1 MNPDVIERMKSLN
14 HQMVEEMKRAD
25 KQGKQPTEEPTMPEE
40 PTDLYQERRNTRY
53 EEGQKSRPKGTSQIT
68 RLAVKSVVEGDGGM
82 GLARAYKRARDDSD
96 YLKRN
101 GDRERAEIRRQQYM
115 EEYFLPAVEIVVN
128 SSSPDSLLNS
138 PQDLA
143 TLDKYALLEGSGRGY
158 TASYV
163 RQAYGNQLGQISGN
177 DSQAVKETVRRI
189 NMLLDNGEVRTALGI
204 ANRLKKKIDDGTEM
218 ASDASYDLLGRIT
231 SFYG

>member
-1 MNPDVIERMKSLN
+1 MDLETIYNNIDQNAKAELEVS
-14 HQMVEEMKRAD
+14 
-25 KQGKQPTEEPTMPEE
+25 KQYYANLPEEPETAPRPE
-40 PTDLYQERRNTRY
+40 PTDLYQERRNARY

-82 GLARAYKRARDDSD
+82 GLARAYKRAKDDSD

-143 TLDKYALLEGSGRGY
+143 TLDKYAILEGSGRGY
-158 TASYV
+158 TAAYI
-163 RQAYGNQLGQISGN
+163 RQAYGNQLGQQSGV
-177 DSQAVKETVRRI
+177 SEPSVRSDIIRI
-189 NMLLDNGEVRTALGI
+189 NRLLDNGELKTALGI
-204 ANRLKKKIDDGTEM
+204 ASRLKKKVDNGELMADDNDYEL
-218 ASDASYDLLGRIT
+218 ASRIIA
-231 SFYG
+231 YYC